1 MFKKIVRTADYLS
14 TDDLEIILTGPFQTG
29 NPLDFSQTKTDEYRK
44 IQEGIR
50 DKMVEVFP
58 LYMWKIPKSGEG
70 QKYKMGAGG
79 TGKAH
84 SPSYYLECIMDC
96 KQIKCNFKKYNFTIK
111 RMQIKFYEFGFAT
124 VSIFGMIS
132 LKGSRKK
139 NAKVSSS
146 DLLCIVDDL
155 DEKIVNGEV
164 QKIKAPISNIT
175 KKFEKTIKENKIK
188 KFFASEKTLDEETNI
203 SINNIRSLHRIFEY
217 RVDKNSKIKVAQKAL
232 DKIAKLSN
240 GKWQKENGFWHFV
253 GIANSAI
260 VYDRNVSS
268 NCKNIDGKI
277 FNQFKEAYKTVL
289 EAANAYYFI
298 AEFMKNGLFDYSRET
313 VAEKKSKSMWKRFIV
328 FKIFRRLT
336 NRRELDDAQTELNKF
351 IILSSNF
358 LSVLDEFT
366 INLSP
371 QGKSIWDRM
380 NKAWNISKT
389 KEMLQNQLQNSLS
402 IADRVLQ
409 QTRNIRQIWLNYIAT
424 TFTAIGA
431 ISLVEIAGSSGFH
444 WRFHIEKWDSSMSAF
459 WNIGNIISMFTNFF
473 GSFLAI
479 VLSLAIVIAIIVGID
494 WLICKAKC
502 LLKAFWRKVS
512 NR

>member
-1 MFKKIVRTADYLS
+1 MFKKLFASQTNLS
-14 TDDLEIILTGPFQTG
+14 TDALGIILTGPFQTG
-29 NPLDFSQTKTDEYRK
+29 NPLDFSQKETNEYRE
-44 IQEGIR
+44 IQEAVK
-50 DKMVEVFP
+50 DKMGEVFP
-58 LYMWKIPKSGEG
+58 HYMWKIPKSGEG
-70 QKYKMGAGG
+70 QKYEMGAGG

-84 SPSYYLECIMDC
+84 SPPYYLECIMDC
-96 KQIKCNFKKYNFTIK
+96 KKIKCNLKKYNFTIK
-111 RMQIKFYEFGFAT
+111 KMQIKFYEFGFAT
-124 VSIFGMIS
+124 VSIFGTIS
-132 LKGSRKK
+132 LKGSSKK
-139 NAKVSSS
+139 NTKVSSD

-155 DEKIVNGEV
+155 DEKILKGEEE
-164 QKIKAPISNIT
+164 KIWSLISNIT
-175 KKFEKTIKENKIK
+175 KKFIKTIRENKIRDI
-188 KFFASEKTLDEETNI
+188 FANDKASDEETNI
-203 SINNIRSLHRIFEY
+203 SIGNIRSLHRIFQY
-217 RVDKNSKIKVAQKAL
+217 KVNKNSEIKVAQEAL

-240 GKWQKENGFWHFV
+240 GEWQEENSFSHFI
-253 GIANSAI
+253 GRANSAV
-260 VYDRNVSS
+260 VYNSDIAN

-277 FNQFKEAYKTVL
+277 FNQYKKAYETVL
-289 EAANAYYFI
+289 ETANAYYFI
-298 AEFMKNGLFDYSRET
+298 AEFLKNGLSDYSRET

-358 LSVLDEFT
+358 LSVFDEFI

-371 QGKSIWDRM
+371 QGKSIWDRI

-389 KEMLQNQLQNSLS
+389 KEMLQDQLQNSLS

-431 ISLVEIAGSSGFH
+431 ISLVEIARSSGFH

-459 WNIGNIISMFTNFF
+459 WNIGNIISMFTNLF
-473 GSFLAI
+473 GSILAI
-479 VLSLAIVIAIIVGID
+479 FLSLAIVIAIIVGIG

-502 LLKAFWRKVS
+502 LLKALWRKVS